1 MNDTENSSA
10 LQPSMRLS
18 EPEDAIDLRE
28 IFYLLLS
35 HVWQIL
41 LCTVLCAMVAFGYTK
56 YMITPLYDAA
66 AKIYIV
72 SASNGSVVNLTDLS
86 IGSQLT
92 SDYSQLLLAR
102 PLLEDVIDNLDL
114 NMSASQLAG
123 MISITNASDTRILK
137 IGVTSSDPQLAADI
151 ANELTV
157 QALIYLPKFMDT
169 TPPNVIEDAIVPTA
183 ASSPNYTKN
192 VMLGA
197 VIGFVMSAGYLILR
211 FLMNDTYETPEDL
224 AASFGVMPLAVIP
237 EENIEGLVKREGSRK
252 LSKRIRDKFKKKGDK
267 A

>member
-1 MNDTENSSA
+1 MKDETQET
-10 LQPSMRLS
+10 LVQPMYARGY
-18 EPEDAIDLRE
+18 EEDAIDLKE
-28 IFYLLLS
+28 IFYLLLG
-35 HVWQIL
+35 HAGQIL
-41 LCTVLCAMVAFGYTK
+41 LCMLLGAVVAFGYTK
-56 YMITPLYDAA
+56 YMITPLYDTA
-66 AKIYIV
+66 AKIYVV

-114 NMSASQLAG
+114 DMSTSQLAS

-169 TPPNVIEDAIVPTA
+169 TPPNVIEDAVVPTA
-183 ASSPNYTKN
+183 ASSPNTTRN

-197 VIGFVMSAGYLILR
+197 VIGFVVSAGYLILR
-211 FLMNDTYETPEDL
+211 FLLNDTFETQEDIVNM
-224 AASFGVMPLAVIP
+224 FGVTPLAVIP
-237 EENIEGLVKREGSRK
+237 EEEIEGLTKKETHK
-252 LSKRIRDKFKKKGDK
+252 KFRLKGVR